1 MASEQ
6 PGVGDESVTE
16 VITMISIDSVCYVLI
31 IITLV
36 FFAIQTI
43 KHVRHKKVERV
54 QSRSTIVIFV
64 CLGFSYLAFFM
75 YGALKHAITIARI
88 SMSSDPGGE
97 QRFDDWNARTA
108 DI

>member
-36 FFAIQTI
+36 FQTI